1 MALFDLFWQKHKQR
15 LKGYGSG
22 SGKPKAAKG
31 ASGSSSTIRRRR
43 TRCKKC
49 EPCTRSECGECTFCK
64 DMRKFGGPGRMKQTC
79 VSRQCMAVSRHGGLL
94 SMLVCWQSL
103 SSTQGNSRADLLG
116 DSGGFVNSHDF
127 CPASLKSLGCFF
139 FRCVLSSQWK
149 AATVNLRIL
158 HCQL

>member
-1 MALFDLFWQKHKQR
+1 MCLLFTRMTEESYHRRLRSLLCSIFPVLINSLVCRFPTHHLELNSTAMALFDLFWQKHKQR

-79 VSRQCMAVSRHGGLL
+79 VSRQCMAVSRHGGR
-94 SMLVCWQSL
+94 SSVSVCCQSL
-103 SSTQGNSRADLLG
+103 SPTQGDYRADL
-116 DSGGFVNSHDF
+116 
-127 CPASLKSLGCFF
+127 
-139 FRCVLSSQWK
+139 
-149 AATVNLRIL
+149 
-158 HCQL
+158 